1 MHLAADYVRP
11 FKGFHGFRSK
21 CCIRIY
27 EPEDESDAPMV
38 ICSEL
43 ADNLLPITNAAELAS
58 RWCRCGS
65 SCVKG
70 AAVASWAQR
79 RSGASIGKPG
89 S

>member
-38 ICSEL
+38 I
-43 ADNLLPITNAAELAS
+43 LLRAG
-58 RWCRCGS
+58 R
-65 SCVKG
+65 
-70 AAVASWAQR
+70 
-79 RSGASIGKPG
+79 
-89 S
+89 